1 MSEWSLSW
9 RTGFTPLPGVT
20 TSFTWRETDGVS
32 NNNPMKFWIKE
43 L

>member
-20 TSFTWRETDGVS
+20 TSFTWHETDGVS
-32 NNNPMKFWIKE
+32 NNHPMKFWIKE